1 MNAGLGLPESFLS
14 ERHSNLCLAGTTRGL
29 GRFSLIRRLQSTT
42 LLAVLAGYALLLVAN
57 SRLADLQRHQ
67 IHRQLLDQLESQWLL
82 EPPSSC
88 QTTSLGPWLQIVCP
102 AAGARPADAAGD
114 VWMSSRV
121 AMPLASGYSVQV
133 LVRQNFT
140 QSLRQEQLSQQL
152 LIVVAGISSLFTS
165 LLLRPV
171 LHFGLVKPLR
181 RLGQQL
187 DSSQGNPAAV
197 VQLAVAEQPVEL
209 RMIAR
214 SFNRLG
220 QRLMASWSHQKTFVD
235 GLAHELRT
243 PITLISGHTQR
254 LLRQPLDPQL
264 LRSAQQIDAETRA
277 MAAMVSAL
285 LELARQ
291 DASKMSLQ
299 LEALDPQLQL
309 LQCYERFQPRS
320 AGRLRLMPMGD
331 SELPA
336 LTADAER
343 LQQCLA
349 ALVDNAL
356 RYSPIP
362 GEIQLGITVE
372 NGDIILHVSD
382 KGPGVPD
389 SEKLL
394 IFGRLVRGS
403 SAKEVRGSGIG
414 LAIVA
419 LLMKAMRGS
428 VDVVDVDGGGAD
440 FRLHLPISA

>member
-14 ERHSNLCLAGTTRGL
+14 ERHSNLCLAGKIRNVS
-29 GRFSLIRRLQSTT
+29 RFALIRRLQSTT

-57 SRLADLQRHQ
+57 SHLAGLQRHQ
-67 IHRQLLDQLESQWLL
+67 IHQQLLGQLQNHWLL

-88 QTTSLGPWLQIVCP
+88 QSMSLGPWLQIVCP

-121 AMPLASGYSVQV
+121 SMPLASGYSVPV
-133 LVRQNFT
+133 LVRQNIT
-140 QSLRQEQLSQQL
+140 QSLRQEHLSQQL
-152 LIVVAGISSLFTS
+152 LIVVAGISSLLTS
-165 LLLRPV
+165 MLLRPV

-187 DSSQGNPAAV
+187 DASQGNPAAV
-197 VQLAVAEQPVEL
+197 VQLAVAEQPEEL
-209 RMIAR
+209 RVIAR

-254 LLRQPLDPQL
+254 LLRQQLDAQQ

-291 DASKMSLQ
+291 DASKMSLH

-309 LQCYERFQPRS
+309 LQCYERFQPSS
-320 AGRLRLMPMGD
+320 AGRLRLMPLGD

-356 RYSPIP
+356 RYTPIP
-362 GEIQLGITVE
+362 SEIQLGITAE
-372 NGDIILHVSD
+372 NGDVILHVCD

-389 SEKLL
+389 IEKLS

-403 SAKEVRGSGIG
+403 SAKGVRGSGIG
-414 LAIVA
+414 LALVA
-419 LLMKAMRGS
+419 LLMKAMGGT
-428 VDVVDVDGGGAD
+428 VDVVDVPGGGAD
-440 FRLHLPISA
+440 FRLHLPISS

>member
-1 MNAGLGLPESFLS
+1 MLS
-14 ERHSNLCLAGTTRGL
+14 WRVK
-29 GRFSLIRRLQSTT
+29 RFKPFTLLYRLQSTT

-57 SRLADLQRHQ
+57 SHLADLQRHQ
-67 IHRQLLDQLESQWLL
+67 IHQQLLDQLQSQWLL
-82 EPPSSC
+82 KPPRSC
-88 QTTSLGPWLQIVCP
+88 ENTALGPWLQIVCP
-102 AAGARPADAAGD
+102 ASGALPAQAAGD

-121 AMPLASGYSVQV
+121 SMPLANGYSVPV

-140 QSLRQEQLSQQL
+140 HSLHQEHLSQQL
-152 LIVVAGISSLFTS
+152 LIVIAGISSLFTS

-187 DSSQGNPAAV
+187 DASQGNPSSV
-197 VQLAVAEQPVEL
+197 VQLAVDEQPEEL

-254 LLRQPLDPQL
+254 MLRQPLDPPL
-264 LRSAQQIDAETRA
+264 LRSAQQIDAEIRA

-291 DASKMSLQ
+291 DASRMSLQ
-299 LEALDPQLQL
+299 LQALDPQLQI
-309 LQCYERFQPRS
+309 LQCYERFQPSS
-320 AGRLRLMPMGD
+320 AGRLRLMQMGD

-356 RYSPIP
+356 RYTPISS
-362 GEIQLGITVE
+362 EVQLGITTE
-372 NGDIILHVSD
+372 NGDIILHVCD
-382 KGPGVPD
+382 RGPGVPN

-394 IFGRLVRGS
+394 IFGRSVRGS
-403 SAKEVRGSGIG
+403 SAKKVRGSGIG
-414 LAIVA
+414 LTLVA
-419 LLMKAMRGS
+419 LLMKAMAGS
-428 VDVVDVDGGGAD
+428 VDVVDVPGGGAD
-440 FRLHLPISA
+440 FRLHLPISS

>member
-1 MNAGLGLPESFLS
+1 MNAGLGLAESFLS
-14 ERHSNLCLAGTTRGL
+14 KRHSNLCLAGASRSL
-29 GRFSLIRRLQSTT
+29 SRFPLIRRLQSTT

-57 SRLADLQRHQ
+57 SHLAGLQRHQ
-67 IHRQLLDQLESQWLL
+67 IHQQLLEQLQSQWLL
-82 EPPSSC
+82 KPPRNC
-88 QTTSLGPWLQIVCP
+88 ENTALGPWLQIICP
-102 AAGARPADAAGD
+102 AAGARPADVAGD

-140 QSLRQEQLSQQL
+140 QSLRQEHLWQQM

-165 LLLRPV
+165 MLLRPV

-181 RLGQQL
+181 KLGQQL
-187 DSSQGNPAAV
+187 DASQGNPAAV

-254 LLRQPLDPQL
+254 LLRQQLDPQQ

-320 AGRLRLMPMGD
+320 AGRLMLMPMGD

-356 RYSPIP
+356 RYTPIP

-403 SAKEVRGSGIG
+403 SAKGVRGSGIG
-414 LAIVA
+414 LALVV
-419 LLMKAMRGS
+419 LLMKAMGGS

>member
-1 MNAGLGLPESFLS
+1 VLS
-14 ERHSNLCLAGTTRGL
+14 WRVK
-29 GRFSLIRRLQSTT
+29 RFKPFTLLYRLQSTT
-42 LLAVLAGYALLLVAN
+42 LLAVLAGYAILLMA
-57 SRLADLQRHQ
+57 SSHLAELQRHQ
-67 IHRQLLDQLESQWLL
+67 IHEQLLDQLQNQWLL
-82 EPPSSC
+82 KPPSSC
-88 QTTSLGPWLQIVCP
+88 ENTALGPWLQIVCP
-102 AAGARPADAAGD
+102 ASGARPADAAGE

-121 AMPLASGYSVQV
+121 SMPLASGYSVPV

-140 QSLRQEQLSQQL
+140 HSLHQEHLSQKL

-187 DSSQGNPAAV
+187 DASQGNPAAV
-197 VQLAVAEQPVEL
+197 VQLAVAEQPEEL

-254 LLRQPLDPQL
+254 LLRQPLDPPL
-264 LRSAQQIDAETRA
+264 LRSAQQIDAETKA

-291 DASKMSLQ
+291 DASRMSLQ
-299 LEALDPQLQL
+299 LQALDPQLQL
-309 LQCYERFQPRS
+309 LQCYERLQPS
-320 AGRLRLMPMGD
+320 NAGRLRLMPLGD
-331 SELPA
+331 SELPT

-343 LQQCLA
+343 LQQCLT

-356 RYSPIP
+356 RYAPIST
-362 GEIQLGITVE
+362 EVQLGVTIE
-372 NGDIILHVSD
+372 NGDIILHVCD
-382 KGPGVPD
+382 RGPGVPD

-394 IFGRLVRGS
+394 IFGRSVRGS
-403 SAKEVRGSGIG
+403 SSKAVRGSGIG
-414 LAIVA
+414 LALVA
-419 LLMKAMRGS
+419 LLMKAMGGT
-428 VDVVDVDGGGAD
+428 VDVVDVPGGGAD
-440 FRLHLPISA
+440 FRLHLPISS